1 MNVDVRVIVV
11 YYKYLSR
18 TRVLVEEHVVL
29 LSDVLWRLSSVKRV
43 YLLRQY
49 SSVIVET
56 LRIVTL
62 SIRLGQGVL

>member
-29 LSDVLWRLSSVKRV
+29 LSDVLWCLSSVKRV
-43 YLLRQY
+43 YLLR
-49 SSVIVET
+49 
-56 LRIVTL
+56 
-62 SIRLGQGVL
+62 

>member
-18 TRVLVEEHVVL
+18 TRVLVEKHVVL
-29 LSDVLWRLSSVKRV
+29 LSDVLWCLSSVKRV

-49 SSVIVET
+49 SPVIVET

-62 SIRLGQGVL
+62 SVRLGQGVL